1 MITGIDES
9 QTLTKQYHVNVN
21 VILMVENVTRIKSG
35 ITINVGVSVKIRKKI
50 MFVKNVISGMLLH
63 VVLEMANI

>member
-9 QTLTKQYHVNVN
+9 KTLTKQYHVNVN

-50 MFVKNVISGMLLH
+50 MFVKKVISGMLLH

>member
-9 QTLTKQYHVNVN
+9 QTLTKQYHVNV
-21 VILMVENVTRIKSG
+21 ILMVENVTRMKSG
-35 ITINVGVSVKIRKKI
+35 ITINVGVSVKIRKNI
-50 MFVKNVISGMLLH
+50 MFVKKVISGMLLH

>member
-50 MFVKNVISGMLLH
+50 MFVKKVISGMLLH

>member
-9 QTLTKQYHVNVN
+9 QILTKQYHVNVN

-50 MFVKNVISGMLLH
+50 MFVKKVISGMLLH